1 VLAAAGTVR
10 AESYGPPRTPD
21 HLRAQRAARGQ
32 AEVPRL
38 AIVTSSLDLDP
49 AWELFTSAESP
60 PFVVTTTDA
69 PADRRAALE
78 PLAEIITAGE
88 GRVDLPSALAQ
99 LGEASAGVVVAEGG
113 PSLNGQLLANGLVDE
128 LCLTLA
134 PLAIGGASARIA
146 HGPDIAP
153 VELELA
159 HVLEEDGVLFLRY
172 RRA

>member
-1 VLAAAGTVR
+1 
-10 AESYGPPRTPD
+10 
-21 HLRAQRAARGQ
+21 
-32 AEVPRL
+32 
-38 AIVTSSLDLDP
+38 SSLDLDP
-49 AWELFTSAESP
+49 TWELFTSAESP

-88 GRVDLPSALAQ
+88 GRVDLSSALAQ